1 MENET
6 NTQMTPT
13 QCRLARTLLRW
24 SIRRLAKETGL
35 VTNTI
40 LNFETGH
47 SVRPSTVQTISLA
60 LAKQGIVIA
69 RNGSV
74 NLKEVA

>member
-1 MENET
+1 
-6 NTQMTPT
+6 MTPT

-47 SVRPSTVQTISLA
+47 SVRQSTVDTI
-60 LAKQGIVIA
+60 
-69 RNGSV
+69 RNVFAANGVQIKPNGDVRMRKS
-74 NLKEVA
+74 A